1 MHFGELNFITGPAG
15 IGGRSARVDFKNG
28 LSISVIRN
36 HYSYGDEAEL
46 YEMGMLVK
54 ERTIAVVG
62 HMSPDEVTLV
72 LTESEKLFPIS
83 LNNRESFY
91 LNFISSILKR
101 EV

>member
-1 MHFGELNFITGPAG
+1 MHFGELNFISGPAG
-15 IGGRSARVDFKNG
+15 IGGRVARADFKNG

-36 HYSYGDEAEL
+36 HYSYGDEEQL
-46 YEMGMLVK
+46 YEIGMLVK

-72 LTESEKLFPIS
+72 LTEFEKFAPRA
-83 LNNRESFY
+83 LNYNESYY
-91 LNFISSILKR
+91 LDFISTILKR